1 MVKIN
6 DRGVQ
11 LFAWVRRMRTDTP
24 VYTVFVPG
32 LVFALRLDC
41 YVIIM
46 L

>member
-11 LFAWVRRMRTDTP
+11 LSLWVRRMRADTP
-24 VYTVFVPG
+24 VYTVFVPA
-32 LVFALRLDC
+32 LVFVLRLD
-41 YVIIM
+41 YIIII